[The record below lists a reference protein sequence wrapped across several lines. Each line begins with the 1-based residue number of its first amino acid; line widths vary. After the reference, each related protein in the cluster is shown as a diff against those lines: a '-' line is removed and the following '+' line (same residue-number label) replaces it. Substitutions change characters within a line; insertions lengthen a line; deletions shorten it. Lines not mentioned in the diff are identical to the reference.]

1 MKKIVL
7 TLAAALVCGGAFTF
21 TSCSGNAS
29 KGDATEQ
36 TENDAVAQG
45 RERVQKTLDQFTG
58 QLPQSMGA
66 GLTLEKLAIDGDY
79 VVYTIAI
86 EDADIYN
93 ELEIDDEAKNAAL
106 QNIGAAGK
114 TFVDAKLGARFV
126 YTNKDSK
133 SDKEMSITPEELA
146 KNYSSN
152 AE

>member
-1 MKKIVL
+1 
-7 TLAAALVCGGAFTF
+7 
-21 TSCSGNAS
+21 
-29 KGDATEQ
+29 
-36 TENDAVAQG
+36 
-45 RERVQKTLDQFTG
+45 
-58 QLPQSMGA
+58 MGA

-93 ELEIDDEAKNAAL
+93 QLEIDDEAKNAAL

-133 SDKEMSITPEELA
+133 SYKEMSITPEELA